1 MCGVYFVYFRGAV
14 LGVDSDRAI
23 SLDSVTQGTQAVLAV
38 QSEHG
43 GERKSFSHRPCFA
56 VVPFYR
62 IVSTFLE
69 MVEVSEFSTI
79 HVWFFISSGNPTR
92 DLGERPLQAT
102 SDEGMTSEL
111 HCAIPG
117 KSKEPN
123 DRPASEGCDLWMEL
137 YPLPPSARNTF
148 SEHLLILSPHLLL
161 LLSPIS
167 LPYLLSLSLLSLK
180 EDSP

>member
-111 HCAIPG
+111 HCAIPANQRSQMIG
-117 KSKEPN
+117 LPLKAVTFGWSCIH
-123 DRPASEGCDLWMEL
+123 S
-137 YPLPPSARNTF
+137 LPPPGTLSLNIF
-148 SEHLLILSPHLLL
+148 SFSPLTSFSSSPPS
-161 LLSPIS
+161 LSPIFSPS
-167 LPYLLSLSLLSLK
+167 LFCP
-180 EDSP
+180 